1 MMPTRVA
8 VAVLLFPLLALAC
21 SAPAPPSQSTPGAHP
36 ASLAGS
42 IWSVASVSGRPPVIG
57 SRPNVTFS
65 ATDVGGSAGCNS
77 FGGTYRYDPS
87 SGRIELS
94 ENVFMTEMACPGGRD
109 EFESAFIL
117 ALTKATDASLDDE
130 GRLVL
135 RGTGGQVLLVAAR

>member
-1 MMPTRVA
+1 VVGRLGLGSPAGDRIPTERHVQ
-8 VAVLLFPLLALAC
+8 C
-21 SAPAPPSQSTPGAHP
+21 H
-36 ASLAGS
+36 
-42 IWSVASVSGRPPVIG
+42 R
-57 SRPNVTFS
+57 SR
-65 ATDVGGSAGCNS
+65 GSAGCNS